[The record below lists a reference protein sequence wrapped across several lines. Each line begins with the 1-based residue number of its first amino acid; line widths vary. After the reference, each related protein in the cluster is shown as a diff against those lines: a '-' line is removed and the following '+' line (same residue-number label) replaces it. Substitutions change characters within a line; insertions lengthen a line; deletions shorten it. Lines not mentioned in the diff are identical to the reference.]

1 MHAPP
6 LLLAL
11 VLSLLSA
18 PSADGFA
25 SPPSL
30 HSAGAAS
37 RPPPSRLGAYAYASS
52 PAAADLLRTSVGV
65 VLARKI
71 SRSGLR
77 RGSLSRDGAAAA
89 FAVASLSLGTSW
101 RNGLTLLTFYWTSS
115 RLTRVG
121 SKRKSALEEGVSEGG
136 NRGAGQVLACSA
148 IGVACALARS
158 KCPRLCVSLLHTA
171 LTPLLH

>member
-30 HSAGAAS
+30 HSAGAAP
-37 RPPPSRLGAYAYASS
+37 RPALSRLYSFAPS